1 MGTTQ
6 ATLAGMRWGATGRNM
21 TVKGSRVITGSM
33 FCACPE
39 VHSCAFFLTIVV
51 VQNVSLPMTDRATGS
66 NVTPKGVPLGVH
78 MRNRKL
84 RNIHPSGAFLSE
96 VTL

>member
-6 ATLAGMRWGATGRNM
+6 ATFAGVRWGATGRHVTMN
-21 TVKGSRVITGSM
+21 GSRVITGSM

-39 VHSCAFFLTIVV
+39 VHSCEQIFTIVV
-51 VQNVSLPMTDRATGS
+51 VQNVSLRMTHGATGGD
-66 NVTPKGVPLGVH
+66 VTPKRVPLGVH
-78 MRNRKL
+78 MHNRKL
-84 RNIHPSGAFLSE
+84 RNIHPSGAFLPE

>member
-6 ATLAGMRWGATGRNM
+6 ATFAGVRWGATRRPVN
-21 TVKGSRVITGSM
+21 VNGSRVIIGSM
-33 FCACPE
+33 FCAFLR
-39 VHSCAFFLTIVV
+39 FFLTIVV
-51 VQNVSLPMTDRATGS
+51 VQNVSLRMTDGATGS
-66 NVTPKGVPLGVH
+66 DVTPKEVPLGVH

-84 RNIHPSGAFLSE
+84 RNIHPSGAFLPD